1 MFSGVVLDYTQLSH
15 GNVGT
20 TERPRQEAF
29 IVTGRRIKGS
39 VTGDSKA
46 RNSSI
51 QPRLPLGINNI
62 MYYMAT
68 AKQLQSPKSS
78 GMEGQMSEAILGVE
92 DGVRLVYPGS
102 DVKK

>member
-1 MFSGVVLDYTQLSH
+1 
-15 GNVGT
+15 
-20 TERPRQEAF
+20 
-29 IVTGRRIKGS
+29 
-39 VTGDSKA
+39 
-46 RNSSI
+46 
-51 QPRLPLGINNI
+51 